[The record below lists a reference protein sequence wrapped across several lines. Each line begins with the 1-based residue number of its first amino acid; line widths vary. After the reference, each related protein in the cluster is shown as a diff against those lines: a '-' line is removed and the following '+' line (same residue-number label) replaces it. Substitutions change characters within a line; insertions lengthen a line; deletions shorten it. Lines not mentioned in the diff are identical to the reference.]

1 MTITA
6 EKFVE
11 LMKGDKDLSIL
22 DIRSQLEFDTLALDY
37 PATHIALDNAKAD
50 MHGKT
55 FKDPTYILCKAGPRA
70 QMLNDYLRDI
80 GHNHFIV
87 IDGGILGCAEHGA
100 DINIKRQDVSPNQIQ
115 EAVQLSVQQYMM
127 S

>member
-1 MTITA
+1 MTISA
-6 EKFVE
+6 EEFVK
-11 LMKGDKDLSIL
+11 LMQTDKELSIL
-22 DIRSQLEFDTLALDY
+22 DIRSELEYNTVALDY
-37 PATHIALDNAKAD
+37 PVTHIALDNAKAD
-50 MHGKT
+50 MHGKA

-70 QMLNDYLRDI
+70 QMLNDYLADI
-80 GHNHFIV
+80 GDTHFIV

-100 DINIKRQDVSPNQIQ
+100 DINVKRQDVTPGQIQ

>member
-6 EKFVE
+6 EEFVK
-11 LMKGDKDLSIL
+11 LMKTDKELSIL
-22 DIRSQLEFDTLALDY
+22 DIRSELEYETVALDY
-37 PATHIALDNAKAD
+37 PVTHIALDNAKAD

-80 GHNHFIV
+80 GEDHFIV
-87 IDGGILGCAEHGA
+87 IDGGLMGCAEYGA
-100 DINIKRQDVSPNQIQ
+100 DITVKRQDVTPAEIQ
-115 EAVQLSVQQYMM
+115 EACQLSIQQYMM

>member
-1 MTITA
+1 MMISA
-6 EKFVE
+6 EEFVK
-11 LMKGDKDLSIL
+11 LMEEDKELSIL
-22 DIRSQLEFDTLALDY
+22 DIRSELEFDTLALDY
-37 PATHIALDNAKAD
+37 PTTHIALDNAKAD
-50 MHGKT
+50 MHGKD

-80 GHNHFIV
+80 GNTHFIV

-100 DINIKRQDVSPNQIQ
+100 SINIKRQDISPNQIQ
-115 EAVQLSVQQYMM
+115 EAVQMSVQQYMM